1 MAQKTS
7 SVLSIFLAKTSKQQC
22 AQERKKII
30 NLYSFQFLSFEFL
43 KSTATSSS
51 SLSLSR
57 FLNLL
62 D

>member
-22 AQERKKII
+22 AQERK
-30 NLYSFQFLSFEFL
+30 NYLYSFQFLSFEFL

>member
-22 AQERKKII
+22 AQERKII